1 MILDKL
7 GRERLCARVFHMG
20 RVGLWS
26 AGRCQIRVSC
36 RETQGQV
43 LQTDV
48 DVDGVSTA
56 LWYSDIEEFMR
67 DITAIRVR
75 CRSTSNLCV

>member
-1 MILDKL
+1 
-7 GRERLCARVFHMG
+7 MG
-20 RVGLWS
+20 RVGLGK
-26 AGRCQIRVSC
+26 AGRCQIRVSW

-56 LWYSDIEEFMR
+56 LWYSDIEEFMG
-67 DITAIRVR
+67 
-75 CRSTSNLCV
+75 NNGN